1 MAEVNN
7 DRLHIRLHV
16 YDEEVEVTIR
26 RSDEEL
32 YRRAA
37 KLITD
42 RYMPMLRLIRV
53 VRASIQLR

>member
-16 YDEEVEVTIR
+16 YDEEVEVTIP
-26 RSDEEL
+26 SSL
-32 YRRAA
+32 PTG
-37 KLITD
+37 I
-42 RYMPMLRLIRV
+42 MPMLRLIRV